1 MHVIFE
7 VHHYITSSNQIHKTN
22 GDYLKDDIRRLS
34 CKQLHVNHSLNGL
47 GDFTQS
53 SVLLHGGT
61 MTISAAYRQL
71 LCLIGGKSS

>member
-1 MHVIFE
+1 MSE
-7 VHHYITSSNQIHKTN
+7 KTT
-22 GDYLKDDIRRLS
+22 LKRLC

-61 MTISAAYRQL
+61 MTIRAYGQL